1 VAKPIEKTSNAL
13 VDIRRAPKFIPFVAT
28 AAVIG
33 FVISA
38 ITAWVTNAPGNFFGY
53 VIVWGTILF
62 ASIGLV
68 VAVLLEA
75 FFRARSKRI
84 EATKIEG

>member
-1 VAKPIEKTSNAL
+1 MTNKREKTSTAL
-13 VDIRRAPKFIPFVAT
+13 VDIRRAPKFIPFTAT

-33 FVISA
+33 FIVSA
-38 ITAWVTNAPGNFFGY
+38 ITAWVTQAPGNFFGY
-53 VIVWGTILF
+53 VIVWGTVLF
-62 ASIGLV
+62 ASLGLV

>member
-1 VAKPIEKTSNAL
+1 MTNKREKTSTAL
-13 VDIRRAPKFIPFVAT
+13 VDIRRAPKFIPFTAT

-33 FVISA
+33 FIVSA
-38 ITAWVTNAPGNFFGY
+38 ITAWVTQAPGNFFGY

-62 ASIGLV
+62 ASLGLV
-68 VAVLLEA
+68 FAVLLEA

>member
-1 VAKPIEKTSNAL
+1 MTNKPEKTSTAL
-13 VDIRRAPKFIPFVAT
+13 VDIRRAPKFIPFTAT

-33 FVISA
+33 FIVSA
-38 ITAWVTNAPGNFFGY
+38 ITAWVTQAPGNFFGY
-53 VIVWGTILF
+53 VIVWGTVLF
-62 ASIGLV
+62 ASLGLV

>member
-1 VAKPIEKTSNAL
+1 VAKPIEKTSTAL
-13 VDIRRAPKFIPFVAT
+13 VDIRRAPKFIPFTAT

-53 VIVWGTILF
+53 LIVWGTILF

>member
-1 VAKPIEKTSNAL
+1 MTNKREKTSTAL
-13 VDIRRAPKFIPFVAT
+13 VDIRRAPKFIPFTAT

-33 FVISA
+33 FIVSA
-38 ITAWVTNAPGNFFGY
+38 ITAWATQAPGNFFGY
-53 VIVWGTILF
+53 VIVWGTVLF
-62 ASIGLV
+62 TSLGLV

>member
-1 VAKPIEKTSNAL
+1 VTNKREKTSTAL
-13 VDIRRAPKFIPFVAT
+13 VDIRRAPKFIPFTAT

-33 FVISA
+33 FIVSA
-38 ITAWVTNAPGNFFGY
+38 ITAWATQAPGNFFGY
-53 VIVWGTILF
+53 VIVWGTVLF
-62 ASIGLV
+62 ASLGLV

>member
-1 VAKPIEKTSNAL
+1 MAKPIEKTSTAL
-13 VDIRRAPKFIPFVAT
+13 VDIRRAPKFIPFTAT

-53 VIVWGTILF
+53 LIVWGTILF

>member
-1 VAKPIEKTSNAL
+1 VANKPSKTSTAL
-13 VDIRRAPKFIPFVAT
+13 VDIRRAPKFIPFTAT

-33 FVISA
+33 FIVSA
-38 ITAWVTNAPGNFFGY
+38 ITAWATAAPGNFFGY

-62 ASIGLV
+62 ACVGLV
-68 VAVLLEA
+68 VAVLVES

>member
-1 VAKPIEKTSNAL
+1 MTNKPEKTSTAL
-13 VDIRRAPKFIPFVAT
+13 VDIRRAPKFIPFTAT

-33 FVISA
+33 FIVSA
-38 ITAWVTNAPGNFFGY
+38 ITAWVTQAPGNFFGY

-62 ASIGLV
+62 ASLGLV
-68 VAVLLEA
+68 FAVLLEA

>member
-1 VAKPIEKTSNAL
+1 VAKPTEKTSTAL

-33 FVISA
+33 FIVSA
-38 ITAWVTNAPGNFFGY
+38 ITAWVTAAPGNFFGY

-62 ASIGLV
+62 ASVGLV
-68 VAVLLEA
+68 AAVLLEA

>member
-1 VAKPIEKTSNAL
+1 MAKPIEKTSNAL

>member
-1 VAKPIEKTSNAL
+1 MAKTTEKTSTAL

-33 FVISA
+33 FIVSA
-38 ITAWVTNAPGNFFGY
+38 IVAWVTQAPGNFFGY
-53 VIVWGTILF
+53 LLVWGTILF

-84 EATKIEG
+84 KATKIEA

>member
-1 VAKPIEKTSNAL
+1 MAKPIEKTSTAL

>member
-1 VAKPIEKTSNAL
+1 MDKPIEKTSTTL

-33 FVISA
+33 FIVSA
-38 ITAWVTNAPGNFFGY
+38 ITAWVTQAPGNFFGY

-62 ASIGLV
+62 ASVGLV
-68 VAVLLEA
+68 FSVLLEA

>member
-1 VAKPIEKTSNAL
+1 MTSKPEKTSTAL
-13 VDIRRAPKFIPFVAT
+13 VDIRRAPKFIPFTAT

-33 FVISA
+33 FIVSA
-38 ITAWVTNAPGNFFGY
+38 ITAWVTQAPGNFFGY

-62 ASIGLV
+62 ASLGLAF
-68 VAVLLEA
+68 AVLLEA

>member
-1 VAKPIEKTSNAL
+1 VAKPIEKTSTAL
-13 VDIRRAPKFIPFVAT
+13 VDIRRAPKFIPFTAT